1 MDTVRSQGR
10 AAHGA
15 GRGGSCRCLHRFAAR
30 QRYTVTQGIDNVSFE
45 LQEGE
50 VHCLVGENGA
60 GKSTLTKLLS
70 GAITPESGTLV
81 IQGVEYQG
89 LSPRQAIELGVST
102 VYQEAELIESLTVAD
117 NIFLG
122 EERAAAFP
130 LAVDTRH
137 QNENASDAHPVTP
150 LHLKED
156 ALVED
161 LSSAQKQM
169 LQIVKALHRDAK
181 IIIMDE
187 PTSSLGPGGDQLPH
201 GPHPGPQAQGDRD
214 HLHLALPGG
223 DIRDRRHDHHPQG
236 WGEHGD
242 VPVAQIDIA
251 TVIRKMVGRDASLF
265 YSKETVDPGPVQ
277 VELRHLSRRG
287 FVEDVSFDVRSGE
300 VFGIGGLVGSGRS
313 ELVNLIF
320 GADRRDG
327 GEILINGRAVT
338 VASPARR
345 GAGRHLSHHGG
356 QEEAGHVRAAQ
367 HHGEHRH
374 RAQRALRA
382 ARAEPCRGAARVR
395 EMVQKLR
402 IAVTDEDTQTIAELS
417 GGNQQK
423 AIIGRWLLSDATL
436 YIFDEPTKGVD
447 VGARAEIFGLIVEL
461 AKNGKSIIMVSSDM
475 PELMSMSDRIG
486 VMRAG
491 RLTHVLD
498 RHGVTEEMLIKHFI
512 GV

>member
-1 MDTVRSQGR
+1 MLASI
-10 AAHGA
+10 
-15 GRGGSCRCLHRFAAR
+15 RGVTKIYGHHRVLNN
-30 QRYTVTQGIDNVSFE
+30 VTFD

-70 GAITPESGTLV
+70 GAITPESGSLV
-81 IQGVEYQG
+81 IQGAEYPG
-89 LSPRQAIELGVST
+89 LTPRQAMELGVST

-122 EERAAAFP
+122 EEKSARFP

-137 QNENASDAHPVTP
+137 QNENARALIQS
-150 LHLKED
+150 LHLRLEED

-187 PTSSLGPGGDQLPH
+187 PTSSLGLEETNSLMDL
-201 GPHPGPQAQGDRD
+201 
-214 HLHLALPGG
+214 
-223 DIRDRRHDHHPQG
+223 IRDLKRKGIGIIYISHYLEEIFEIGDTITILKD
-236 WGEHGD
+236 GENMGTF
-242 VPVAQIDIA
+242 PVAQIDVA

-265 YSKETVDPGPVQ
+265 YSKETVEPGPVQ
-277 VELRHLSRRG
+277 VEFRHLRRSG
-287 FVEDVSFDVRSGE
+287 FVDDVSFEVRRGE

-313 ELVNLIF
+313 EVVNLIF
-320 GADRRDG
+320 GADRKDG

-338 VASPARR
+338 VASPHDA
-345 GAGRHLSHHGG
+345 
-356 QEEAGHVRAAQ
+356 VRAGICLITEDRKRLAMFAPRSVIENIAIV
-367 HHGEHRH
+367 HNERD
-374 RAQRALRA
+374 
-382 ARAEPCRGAARVR
+382 EPPVLNLSTERKRVR
-395 EMVQKLR
+395 EMIQKLH
-402 IAVTDEDTQTIAELS
+402 IAVADEDTQTIAELS

-447 VGARAEIFGLIVEL
+447 VGARADIFGLIVEL

-491 RLTHVLD
+491 RLTHVLN
-498 RHGVTEEMLIKHFI
+498 RHEVTEESLIKHFI

>member
-1 MDTVRSQGR
+1 MLASI
-10 AAHGA
+10 
-15 GRGGSCRCLHRFAAR
+15 RGVTKIYGHHRVLNN
-30 QRYTVTQGIDNVSFE
+30 VTFD

-70 GAITPESGTLV
+70 GAITPESGSLV
-81 IQGVEYQG
+81 IQGAEYKG
-89 LSPRQAIELGVST
+89 LTPRQAMELGVST

-122 EERAAAFP
+122 EEKSARFP
-130 LAVDTRH
+130 LAVDTRN
-137 QNENASDAHPVTP
+137 QNANARALIQS
-150 LHLKED
+150 LHLRLKED

-187 PTSSLGPGGDQLPH
+187 PTSSLGLEETNSLMDL
-201 GPHPGPQAQGDRD
+201 
-214 HLHLALPGG
+214 
-223 DIRDRRHDHHPQG
+223 IRDLKGKGIGIIYISHYLEEIFEIGDTITILKD
-236 WGEHGD
+236 GENMGTF
-242 VPVAQIDIA
+242 PVAQIDVA

-265 YSKETVDPGPVQ
+265 YSKESVEPGPVQ
-277 VELRHLSRRG
+277 VELRHLSRSG
-287 FVEDVSFDVRSGE
+287 FVEDVSFEVRRGE

-320 GADRRDG
+320 GADRKDG

-338 VASPARR
+338 VASPHDA
-345 GAGRHLSHHGG
+345 
-356 QEEAGHVRAAQ
+356 VRDGICLITEDRKRLAMFAPRNVIENIAIV
-367 HHGEHRH
+367 HNERD
-374 RAQRALRA
+374 
-382 ARAEPCRGAARVR
+382 EPPVLNLATERKRVR
-395 EMVQKLR
+395 EMIRKLH
-402 IAVTDEDTQTIAELS
+402 IAVTDEETQTIAELS

-498 RHGVTEEMLIKHFI
+498 RREVTEESLIKHFI